1 MVYLHVQFWQAA
13 RSPQQP
19 DWDHDHTYTSPY
31 TLGCIVLGEP
41 VLLILWALLIHLLP
55 CEFHLTSTA
64 GHVEFPIVNMLEY
77 ISTPSTLLGI

>member
-55 CEFHLTSTA
+55 CEFHLTADGWTC
-64 GHVEFPIVNMLEY
+64 GVPDC
-77 ISTPSTLLGI
+77 